1 MSMFG
6 SVPANDMEARLH
18 QLEQRAPSV
27 EVPSIQVTVN
37 SAGAAPA
44 AVTTDPLDY
53 NALAWESYSKFTA
66 TVSATGVPG
75 GTWSD
80 GPEGFLPPQAF
91 RVGNVVFLSGLIRRT
106 GATLTANTVMNS
118 VMFLLP
124 AMWRPARTVMLTT
137 SCDTSGTPNTTS
149 GGGRA
154 LLMVTPNMTQN
165 SGKVTLVTASVGL
178 TAGTGW
184 VSLEGAFPAMFLG
197 DPAV

>member
-1 MSMFG
+1 MFG
-6 SVPANDMEARLH
+6 SAPANDMETRLH
-18 QLEQRAPSV
+18 QLEQRATSV
-27 EVPSIQVTVN
+27 EVPSIQVSVD

-44 AVTTDPLDY
+44 AVMTDPLDY

-66 TVSATGVPG
+66 TVSADGVPG

-80 GPEGFLPPQAF
+80 GPEGYLPPQAY

-106 GATLTANTVMNS
+106 GTTLAANLVLNS

-124 AMWRPARTVMLTT
+124 AMWRPTRTVMLTC

-165 SGKVTLVTASVGL
+165 SGKVTLVTASV
-178 TAGTGW
+178 AINANTGW
-184 VSLEGAFPAMFLG
+184 VSLEGSFPAMFLG